1 MTTLPVPSSAGTTAA
16 VTNDPA
22 TNDQATTDPAATGP
36 GAPAIADGPS
46 GVEIV
51 EVLAAELDSPD
62 AWAIHGTVLLERA
75 THLDTVGDTDL
86 ALDAGTTRATLLDP
100 YRRMRRFVA
109 VRDASRSPES
119 VVGRAMVALPQVGNA
134 HVAQVYVGVHPEW
147 RGRGIGSA
155 LWDAVVALAREAG
168 RTVLHADA
176 EFSPEPPPGPGALE
190 APTGS
195 GRIPADHPSTR
206 FLLARGMRL
215 EQVARHSVLDLPV
228 PPEHLRSLHDDA
240 AAAAGDAYRV
250 HVWHDEVPDRWVDD
264 VARLETRM
272 STDAPSGDL
281 DVTED
286 PWDAAR
292 VRSAEEQIH
301 ERGQRYV
308 LAAAEHVATGTLA
321 GFSMVTYPE
330 ADADAEGDDSRPAFQ
345 EDTLVLR
352 EHRGHRLGMLVKTSM
367 LAELDRRS
375 PRTRRLHTWNA
386 EENAPMLAINVA
398 LGFRPAGVDAEW
410 EGRL

>member
-1 MTTLPVPSSAGTTAA
+1 MSTPPVPARADTAPDVPTATDVGSGIEAGSA
-16 VTNDPA
+16 
-22 TNDQATTDPAATGP
+22 
-36 GAPAIADGPS
+36 
-46 GVEIV
+46 VEIV
-51 EVLAAELDSPD
+51 EVLPVELDGPD

-75 THLDTVGDTDL
+75 IHLDTVGDTDL
-86 ALDAGTTRATLLDP
+86 ALDAETTRATLLDP

-109 VRDASRSPES
+109 VRDASRRPES

-134 HVAQVYVGVHPEW
+134 HVAQVYVGVHPQW
-147 RGRGIGSA
+147 RGRGVGSA
-155 LWDAVVALAREAG
+155 LWDAVVGLARAAG

-176 EFSPEPPPGPGALE
+176 EFTPEPPPGPGALE

-195 GRIPADHPSTR
+195 GRIPADHPATH

-228 PPEHLRSLHDDA
+228 AQEHLRSLHDDA

-292 VRSAEEQIH
+292 VRTAEEQIH

-321 GFSMVTYPE
+321 GFSMATYPV
-330 ADADAEGDDSRPAFQ
+330 GDRDDDRPAYQ

-367 LAELDRRS
+367 LAELARRS